1 MKVINN
7 KLYISI
13 CICSFMTT
21 LKDNE
26 IVKGVHLLIMN
37 IFRFKI
43 GRMIRNHS
51 MQQVQENDINQVTF
65 WNDSKQYKV
74 HLPLGKWGS

>member
-1 MKVINN
+1 MKVIND

-26 IVKGVHLLIMN
+26 IVKGIHLLIMN

-43 GRMIRNHS
+43 GRMVRNHS
-51 MQQVQENDINQVTF
+51 MQQVQENDIKSSDF
-65 WNDSKQYKV
+65 LK
-74 HLPLGKWGS
+74 